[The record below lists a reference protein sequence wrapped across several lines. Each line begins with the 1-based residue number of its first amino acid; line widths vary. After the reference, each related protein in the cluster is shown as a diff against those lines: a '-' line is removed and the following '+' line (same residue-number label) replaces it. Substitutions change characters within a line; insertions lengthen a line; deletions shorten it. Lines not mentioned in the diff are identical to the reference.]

1 MAVAHEP
8 RSEGDHRVNLAIE
21 GMTCSGCAGQVE
33 RALSAVPGVT
43 LARVNLAAERAEVV
57 SDAALAV
64 DKLVAAVEA
73 TGYHA
78 HLDAAAEVEDARR
91 HAQWRREGWLMLAM
105 AAFAI
110 PLVLPMLAAPFGGDL
125 MLPPAFQAAL
135 AAIVQLIG
143 GARFYRAA
151 WRAVLAASANMDLL
165 VSLGTS
171 AAFLLSIYN
180 WLGDTGG
187 ALYFEAAAVVIT
199 LVLFGKWLE
208 GGAKRRAT
216 RTLRQLLAL
225 RPATARLDD
234 VGGPRDVAVDEVRV
248 GDRVLVKPGERI
260 PVDGRILDGQSEIDE
275 ALISGESMPVA
286 RGPGDRVVVGAVNGG
301 GLLRVEAEAVGADTS
316 LAKIIGL
323 VDRAQAGKAG
333 VQRLVDR
340 VTAVFV
346 PVVLGLAALTAVG
359 WGVAGGGLEVALIN
373 AVTVLVIACPCALGL
388 ATPAA
393 IVVGTGVAARHGILV
408 KSVEALEAARAIDT
422 VVFDKTG
429 TLTTGA
435 PTVVAIDVAAGADA
449 AEVLRVAASLQSG
462 SEHPLAAAM
471 VAAAAARGLALA
483 RPDDLMAD
491 PGRGVRG
498 RVAGRAVA
506 VGNRDLLTVLEI
518 TPPTDLLDVWQAH
531 DAAGHTAVWVVIEG
545 AVRAVIAIADTP
557 RPTARAGLAALA
569 ARGVETLMLS
579 GDSPRVAAAIGADLG
594 LATSRGAMSPTDK
607 AAHLAALKTTGH
619 HIAMVGDGI
628 NDAPALAHADLGIAL
643 ASGTDI
649 AAATADVT
657 LMRGDLRLVG
667 AVLELAGRVRRT
679 IVENL
684 FWAFLFNVIGMP
696 LAAFGYLS
704 PEFAGAAMA
713 LSSVMVIG
721 NALRLGRWRPAAD
734 IGDIDGGRR
743 ITG

>member
-1 MAVAHEP
+1 MAVAHDP
-8 RSEGDHRVNLAIE
+8 RTKSDYRVNLAIE
-21 GMTCSGCAGQVE
+21 GMTCSGCAGRVE
-33 RALSAVPGVT
+33 RALSVVPGVT
-43 LARVNLAAERAEVV
+43 VARVNLAAERAEVV
-57 SDAALAV
+57 SDSAV
-64 DKLVAAVEA
+64 EVDDLVAAVEA

-78 HLDAAAEVEDARR
+78 HVNAAAAVEDARR
-91 HAQWRREGWLMLAM
+91 HAQWRREGWLVLAM
-105 AAFAI
+105 AGLVL

-125 MLPPAFQAAL
+125 MLPAAAQAGL
-135 AAIVQLIG
+135 AAIVQLVG

-151 WRAVLAASANMDLL
+151 WRAVVASNANMDLL

-171 AAFLLSIYN
+171 AAFLLSMYN

-187 ALYFEAAAVVIT
+187 ALYFEAAAVVVT

-216 RTLRQLLAL
+216 RTLSQLLAL
-225 RPATARLDD
+225 RPATARIDAAN
-234 VGGPRDVAVDEVRV
+234 GPREVAVDMVTV
-248 GDRVLVKPGERI
+248 GDRVIVKPGERV
-260 PVDGRILDGQSEIDE
+260 PVDGRILEGQSEIE
-275 ALISGESMPVA
+275 ETLISGESTPVT

-301 GLLRVEAEAVGADTS
+301 GLLRIEAEAVSADSS
-316 LAKIIGL
+316 LAKIIDL

-346 PVVLGLAALTAVG
+346 PVVLALAALTAAS
-359 WGVAGGGLEVALIN
+359 WMVAGGSLEVALIN
-373 AVTVLVIACPCALGL
+373 AVTVLVIACPCVLGL

-408 KSVEALEAARAIDT
+408 KSVEALEVARVIDT

-429 TLTTGA
+429 TLTSGA
-435 PTVVAIDVAAGADA
+435 PTVVAIDVAAGQDA
-449 AEVLRVAASLQSG
+449 ADVLHVAAGLQSG

-471 VAAAAARGLALA
+471 VAAAEARGLAVD

-491 PGRGVRG
+491 PGQGVRG
-498 RVAGRAVA
+498 RVAGRTVA
-506 VGNRDLLTVLEI
+506 VGNQDLLAALDI
-518 TPPTDLLDVWQAH
+518 TPPAELLDAWRDH
-531 DAAGHTAVWVVIEG
+531 DAAGRTAVWVVIEG
-545 AVRAVIAIADTP
+545 TARAVIAMADAP
-557 RPTARAGLAALA
+557 RPMARAGLAALA
-569 ARGVETLMLS
+569 GRGVETLMLS
-579 GDSPRVAAAIGADLG
+579 GDSPRVAAAIGAELG
-594 LATSRGAMSPTDK
+594 LATSLGAMSPADK
-607 AAHLAALKTTGH
+607 AARLAALKAAGH

-657 LMRGDLRLVG
+657 LMRSDLRLVG
-667 AVLELAGRVRRT
+667 AVLDLAGRMRLT
-679 IVENL
+679 IIQNL

-734 IGDIDGGRR
+734 IGDID
-743 ITG
+743 